1 MQIIMKRVLTF
12 FLLLTIFTTSMVA
25 NDNVRGQVIDL
36 TCTIIDPGH
45 TPVTRAPQAMPI
57 VSIEGSTLFFNH
69 SFFEDIVVMI
79 KDTQGNIVSYDKVP
93 YGINSIVIPTTV
105 SNGDYH
111 LYIQTSTKIYDGI
124 LLME

>member
-1 MQIIMKRVLTF
+1 MKRISTF
-12 FLLLTIFTTSMVA
+12 FFFLCIATISIVA
-25 NDNVRGQVIDL
+25 NNEIKGNVIDL
-36 TCTIIDPGH
+36 TCSVIVPIPA
-45 TPVTRAPQAMPI
+45 PVTRAPQAMPI

-79 KDTQGNIVSYDKVP
+79 KDDQGNIVSYDKVP

>member
-1 MQIIMKRVLTF
+1 MKRVLSFF
-12 FLLLTIFTTSMVA
+12 FLFCTATMSIVA
-25 NDNVRGQVIDL
+25 NNEVKGHVVDL
-36 TCTIIDPGH
+36 TCSYEDP
-45 TPVTRAPQAMPI
+45 TNKPVTRAPQAMPV
-57 VSIEGSTLFFNH
+57 VSVDGNTLFFNH

-79 KDTQGNIVSYDKVP
+79 KDDQGNIVSYDKVP

-111 LYIQTSTKIYDGI
+111 LYIQTPTKIYDGI